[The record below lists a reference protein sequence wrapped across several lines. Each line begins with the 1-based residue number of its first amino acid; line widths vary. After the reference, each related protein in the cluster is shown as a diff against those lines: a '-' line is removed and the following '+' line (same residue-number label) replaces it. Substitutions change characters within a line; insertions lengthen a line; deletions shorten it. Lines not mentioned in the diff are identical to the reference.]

1 MKKLSLY
8 DKKKRGQK
16 CPRSPRLGSQLFT
29 SAFDQVPT
37 SCGDFHRVLS
47 LTTCT
52 NLQYA
57 VRVASSHGVSLT

>member
-1 MKKLSLY
+1 MKKLSFV

-16 CPRSPRLGSQLFT
+16 CPRFPRLGSKPFT
-29 SAFDQVPT
+29 SAVDQVPT

-52 NLQYA
+52 DLQYA
-57 VRVASSHGVSLT
+57 VRVASSHDVSLS